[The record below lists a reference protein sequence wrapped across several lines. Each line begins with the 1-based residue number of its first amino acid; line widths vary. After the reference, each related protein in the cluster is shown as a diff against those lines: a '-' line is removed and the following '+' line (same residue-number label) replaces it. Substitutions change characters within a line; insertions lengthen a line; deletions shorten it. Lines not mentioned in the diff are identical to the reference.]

1 MSNPRTIHL
10 VPQPGGYWEVRMA
23 GFRLPLQFPDL
34 GRALDAAT
42 ATTAGGAP
50 TRVVIHEPQSAA

>member
-1 MSNPRTIHL
+1 MSNPRTVHV
-10 VPQPGGYWEVRMA
+10 VPQTGGRWEVRLD
-23 GFRLPLQFPDL
+23 GGCSPLQFTDL
-34 GRALDAAT
+34 GSALDAAT